1 MRTAT
6 NFINITLTMALV
18 FGVLGIVAQGTAF
31 AHCDTLDGPVVAVAR
46 AALTTGDVTPLLKW
60 VSIEE
65 EENIR
70 AAFKHTLA
78 VRKLGDEA
86 KQLADIYFFE
96 NLVRIHRAG
105 EGAPYTGLKPGA
117 AIDPAVALADKAIES
132 GSADKMANVLTQA
145 LDKGIRE
152 RFDRVMKTRQ
162 HADESVAAG
171 REFVEAYVQFTH
183 YAEGIH
189 GLLKKGTSH
198 HSE

>member
-1 MRTAT
+1 MKTKKQAMTAILFSVFT
-6 NFINITLTMALV
+6 AIFLTA
-18 FGVLGIVAQGTAF
+18 GNAY
-31 AHCDTLDGPVVAVAR
+31 AHCDTLDGPVVATAR
-46 AALTTGDVTPLLKW
+46 AALATGDVTPLLKW
-60 VSIEE
+60 VSIKE

-86 KQLADIYFFE
+86 KQLADMYFFE
-96 NLVRIHRAG
+96 TLVRIHRAG
-105 EGAPYTGLKPGA
+105 EGAPYTGLKPGT

-132 GSADKMANVLTQA
+132 GSADKLANVLTQA
-145 LDKGIRE
+145 LAKGIRE

-189 GLLKKGTSH
+189 GLLKKGASH
-198 HSE
+198 HAE

>member
-1 MRTAT
+1 MRK
-6 NFINITLTMALV
+6 NQITIIAILIAL
-18 FGVLGIVAQGTAF
+18 FLSFPNGAL
-31 AHCDTLDGPVVAVAR
+31 AHCDTLDGPVVATAR
-46 AALTTGDVTPLLKW
+46 AALATGDVTPLLKW
-60 VSIEE
+60 VPIKEE
-65 EENIR
+65 ETIR

-86 KQLADIYFFE
+86 KQLADMYFFE
-96 NLVRIHRAG
+96 TLVRIHRAG

-132 GSADKMANVLTQA
+132 GSADKLANVLTQA
-145 LDKGIRE
+145 LDKGVRE

-171 REFVEAYVQFTH
+171 REFVAAYVQFTH

-189 GLLKKGTSH
+189 GLLKKGVSH
-198 HSE
+198 HAE